1 LVYAL
6 MIFVFAQSAAS
17 GATPMIAKLREW
29 FPSFSYDQAAAVV
42 LYLRRLIHLGSYFL
56 ALVLVYSAVT
66 ATPLLNHFPYSV
78 SVLLALILAAC
89 DEWYQTRL
97 PHRSGSAADVL
108 LDLIGIFLAVGT
120 IRLFSSIRNKNEKAS
135 SN

>member
-1 LVYAL
+1 
-6 MIFVFAQSAAS
+6 
-17 GATPMIAKLREW
+17 MIAKLREW

-108 LDLIGIFLAVGT
+108 LDLIGIFW
-120 IRLFSSIRNKNEKAS
+120 RLVQSGYFPVSETKTKKLPATNPLEAS
-135 SN
+135 SLIERCVPAK